1 MSTLGPLM
9 PSSIAVFLLMLV
21 RVGTMLMLLPGFNGR
36 GVPVPAK
43 IGFSVVLTLI
53 LVPVSPAGDPAL
65 SEAGRFV
72 VGVGQEFLVGL
83 LFGFAVALVFAAIE
97 MAAGIINMQMGL
109 NLAASFNPT
118 FNTTGAALDTFYLV
132 MASLIFFT
140 INAHHLLIVALARS
154 FTTLPVATASISG
167 SADQTIIALTS
178 AMFVNALRIGLPVA
192 GTLLIADIALGILS
206 RMVPQ
211 MNVFFVGLPA
221 KIFVGFL
228 LLLLTLPFLLSVMGT
243 LISGGVMDAI
253 NQAGGV
259 AR

>member
-65 SEAGRFV
+65 SDAGRFV

-97 MAAGIINMQMGL
+97 MAAGIINMQMGH

-118 FNTTGAALDTFYLV
+118 FNTTGAALDTL
-132 MASLIFFT
+132 
-140 INAHHLLIVALARS
+140 
-154 FTTLPVATASISG
+154 
-167 SADQTIIALTS
+167 
-178 AMFVNALRIGLPVA
+178 
-192 GTLLIADIALGILS
+192 
-206 RMVPQ
+206 
-211 MNVFFVGLPA
+211 
-221 KIFVGFL
+221 
-228 LLLLTLPFLLSVMGT
+228 
-243 LISGGVMDAI
+243 
-253 NQAGGV
+253 
-259 AR
+259 